1 MFTVSGRYRTRQW
14 RVLSLVCL
22 TLLVMFAGFATSVEA
37 TPIYI
42 ESRGTTLDVIDSNTG
57 ASSVIGP
64 YGVAGVLAQAFGP
77 DGVLYA
83 MFNAGSPNAHLATV
97 NTQTGAATPIGAAT
111 GVALQAMAFGPNGTL
126 YAGSFTTNNLY
137 KINLSTGAPTL
148 IGSLGFN
155 WIMDL
160 AFDSA
165 NQTMY
170 AIAAPPNC
178 TGSSFYSVNLGTGN
192 GSLISNVPADDCLMA
207 LAADSSGRLFT
218 TGFMTGTLY
227 QIDALTGNTINIG
240 NTGVFSTMGAAINP
254 VPEPAS
260 ILLFSSGVMGLARIV
275 RRKRA
280 S

>member
-22 TLLVMFAGFATSVEA
+22 TLLVTLAGFATSVEA

-111 GVALQAMAFGPNGTL
+111 GVALQAMAFGPDGTL

-192 GSLISNVPADDCLMA
+192 GSLISNVPADNCLMA
-207 LAADSSGRLFT
+207 LAADSSGNLFT

-227 QIDALTGNTINIG
+227 QIDPVSGNTTNIG
-240 NTGVFSTMGAAINP
+240 DTGVFSTMGAAAAP

-260 ILLFSSGVMGLARIV
+260 ILLFGSGALGLARIV

>member
-1 MFTVSGRYRTRQW
+1 
-14 RVLSLVCL
+14 
-22 TLLVMFAGFATSVEA
+22 
-37 TPIYI
+37 
-42 ESRGTTLDVIDSNTG
+42 
-57 ASSVIGP
+57 
-64 YGVAGVLAQAFGP
+64 
-77 DGVLYA
+77 
-83 MFNAGSPNAHLATV
+83 
-97 NTQTGAATPIGAAT
+97 
-111 GVALQAMAFGPNGTL
+111 
-126 YAGSFTTNNLY
+126 
-137 KINLSTGAPTL
+137 
-148 IGSLGFN
+148 
-155 WIMDL
+155 MDL

>member
-1 MFTVSGRYRTRQW
+1 MFTSSLRHQIRQW
-14 RVLSLVCL
+14 RTVGWAGL
-22 TLLVMFAGFATSVEA
+22 TLLVTLTVSVRSVDA

-42 ESRGTTLDVIDSNTG
+42 ESRGTALDVIDSDTG

-64 YGVAGVLAQAFGP
+64 YGVTGVLAQAFSP

-111 GVALQAMAFGPNGTL
+111 GVALQAMAFGPDGTL

-137 KINLSTGAPTL
+137 QINLSTGAPTL
-148 IGSLGFN
+148 VGSLGFN

-165 NQTMY
+165 NHTMY

-178 TGSSFYSVNLGTGN
+178 AGSSFY
-192 GSLISNVPADDCLMA
+192 
-207 LAADSSGRLFT
+207 
-218 TGFMTGTLY
+218 
-227 QIDALTGNTINIG
+227 
-240 NTGVFSTMGAAINP
+240 
-254 VPEPAS
+254 
-260 ILLFSSGVMGLARIV
+260 
-275 RRKRA
+275 
-280 S
+280 